1 MAYVAAQG
9 CCIRCANRCLV
20 YLQDGNVV
28 EGEGDEESE
37 REANLLQVELET
49 MKAVEQ
55 TQMLQQVSTSALH
68 KSVPSDNGKSSYM
81 LLLLF
86 EVNGNWCTQGEVC
99 TATCLHTLHMYS
111 AATIQCRSYWSLDV
125 LCNTSQ
131 YSSAV

>member
-9 CCIRCANRCLV
+9 CCNRCANSCLV

-28 EGEGDEESE
+28 EGDEESE
-37 REANLLQVELET
+37 REANLLQIELET

-68 KSVPSDNGKSSYM
+68 YSVPSDNGKSSYM

-86 EVNGNWCTQGEVC
+86 EVNSNWCTQGEVC
-99 TATCLHTLHMYS
+99 TATCLHTLHMQPP

-125 LCNTSQ
+125 LCSTLQ